1 MSKLYRVRR
10 DLPDDSH
17 VQLKATDLPTCKAFL
32 RSISDKW
39 RDLRDMPVAI
49 GEEPYVVKREKMQ
62 VMVSQGERIVD
73 VYIVEEA

>member
-10 DLPDDSH
+10 DLPDDSY

-49 GEEPYVVKREKMQ
+49 GEEPYVVKLEKMQ